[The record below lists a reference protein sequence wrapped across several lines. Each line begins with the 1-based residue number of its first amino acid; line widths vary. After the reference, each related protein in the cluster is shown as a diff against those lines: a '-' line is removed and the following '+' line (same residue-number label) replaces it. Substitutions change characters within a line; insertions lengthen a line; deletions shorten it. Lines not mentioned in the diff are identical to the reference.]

1 MKSWFAAL
9 ALACARRGRLVFSV
23 ALTLVGLSALAT
35 SRLHLDTDVLHLLPQ
50 DDPEVRRFVETIEQ
64 FGNVDHL
71 LVAIRIPAGAGV
83 ESYQE
88 FAEALGRRL
97 QKLPELREVQWGF
110 GDPLEILRAV
120 APRALLFLDDAGL
133 EKLEERLAA
142 PGLAQRAAEMRRQL
156 ATPQGA
162 ALKDWFKLDPA
173 GLTELFLQGGAMS
186 RGPLRTDWMSGSYLS
201 PDHRLLLVLA
211 RPVRPAQD
219 IDFAQRMVAAVRR
232 EVEAARA
239 GWPALGGEDAGP
251 PPEVVLGG
259 GHLIAIG
266 DASVIQK
273 EITFNVLSS
282 LIGVMAL
289 FLFAFRRASAV
300 IYPVFPLACGLAL
313 TFGFSALAL
322 GTLSSAT
329 SGVAALLIG
338 LGIDFVIVGYGRYV
352 EARRGGMGVEAAIE
366 EMARG
371 TSPAVTVGAITTAAT
386 FLAFRVTSFRGLRE
400 MGMLTGGGILFCCI
414 AVLCLLPAL
423 LAWSEGRHSRRASSP
438 RLFVFGFGAD
448 HLVRWCLAKPRATLL
463 AAAALT
469 LVSPLLFHRV
479 GFQEAIEAMRPRGGN
494 PGVAVQQE
502 VGRHFGSGFE
512 SMSLL
517 LDGKTLDEVA
527 ELSQRASAEAKQL
540 VEQGVLTGYDSMS
553 AIFPPLS
560 RQRAVLSWLR
570 ERRAGDLAPAK
581 VGARL
586 QAALGQEGMRPAA
599 FAEGLGLLDRALA
612 IERPL
617 TAADFTENSGQAALL
632 DRYARQRADGWRAV
646 VSLYPH
652 PRRWKSEVPPQ
663 VLASVERLGPGAHLT
678 GSNVVSAVLRRKVRI
693 ESLVAASLGFV
704 AVFALLWLSY
714 RSVRWAAVSLLPLAL
729 GVIWMFGAMG
739 AFGIDMNF
747 MNIFVTTMIVGIGTD
762 YGVHMVHR
770 MIESQDGS
778 AEGLGETAKSV
789 FLAALTTVVGF
800 GSLSFSSYPGLQSMG
815 IVAAF
820 GTLLSCLA
828 SLTVL
833 PALWTLG
840 RGPRAAAGRT
850 GSQHV

>member
-1 MKSWFAAL
+1 MTRWFVAL
-9 ALACARRGRLVFSV
+9 ALACARSYRRVFAATLV
-23 ALTLVGLSALAT
+23 LVGLSALAT

-50 DDPEVRRFVETIEQ
+50 DDPEVRRFVESIEQ
-64 FGNVDHL
+64 FGNVDYL
-71 LVAIRIPAGAGV
+71 LVAIRIPEGAAV

-97 QKLPELREVQWGF
+97 ERLPELREVQWGF

-133 EKLEERLAA
+133 EKLESRLSAA
-142 PGLAQRAAEMRRQL
+142 GLAQRAAEMRRQL

-162 ALKDWFKLDPA
+162 ALRDWFKLDPA
-173 GLTELFLQGGAMS
+173 GLTEVFLQGGSAA

-201 PDHRLLLVLA
+201 LDHRLLLVLA

-219 IDFAQRMVAAVRR
+219 IAFAQRMVAQVQR
-232 EVEAARA
+232 EVEAERA
-239 GWPALGGEDAGP
+239 GWAALTGEDAGP

-273 EITFNVLSS
+273 EITFNVVSS
-282 LIGVMAL
+282 LVGVMAL
-289 FLFAFRRASAV
+289 FLFAFRRASAA
-300 IYPVFPLACGLAL
+300 IYPVLPLACGLAL

-352 EARRGGMGVEAAIE
+352 EARRGGLGVEDAIA

-371 TSPAVTVGAITTAAT
+371 TSPAVAVGALTTAAT
-386 FLAFRVTSFRGLRE
+386 FFAFRVTSFRGLRE
-400 MGMLTGGGILFCCI
+400 MGMLTGSGILFCLL

-423 LAWSEGRHSRRASSP
+423 LAWSEGRHARRASSP

-448 HLVRWCLAKPRATLL
+448 RLVRWCIRKPRATLL
-463 AAAALT
+463 GAGALT
-469 LVSPLLFHRV
+469 LLSPGLFHRV

-494 PGVAVQQE
+494 QGVAVQQE

-517 LDGKTLDEVA
+517 LDGATLDEVA
-527 ELSQRASAEAKQL
+527 ELSQQASIEARRL
-540 VEQGVLTGYDSMS
+540 VERGVLTGYDSMS
-553 AIFPPLS
+553 GVFPPLS
-560 RQRAVLSWLR
+560 RQQAMLSWLR
-570 ERRAGDLAPAK
+570 ERRAGDLEPAR
-581 VGARL
+581 VRARL
-586 QAALGQEGMRPAA
+586 QSALAQEGLRAEA

-612 IERPL
+612 IDRPL
-617 TAADFTENSGQAALL
+617 TAEDFATNSGQAALL
-632 DRYARQRADGWRAV
+632 ARHVRQTANGWRAV

-652 PRRWKSEVPPQ
+652 PRRWKTEAPPE
-663 VLASVERLGPGAHLT
+663 VLASVDRLGPRAHLT
-678 GSNVVSAVLRRKVRI
+678 GSNVVSAVLRRKVRV
-693 ESLVAASLGFV
+693 ESLLAASLGFV
-704 AVFALLWLSY
+704 GVFALLWVSY
-714 RSVRWAAVSLLPLAL
+714 RSVRWAAFSLLPLGL
-729 GVIWMFGAMG
+729 GIVWMFGAMG

-770 MIESQDGS
+770 MIETKDGGG
-778 AEGLGETAKSV
+778 AGLEETAKSV
-789 FLAALTTVVGF
+789 FVAALTTVVGF
-800 GSLSFSSYPGLQSMG
+800 GSLSLSSYPGLQSMG

-820 GTLLSCLA
+820 GTLLTCWA

-833 PALWTLG
+833 PALWSLRRT
-840 RGPRAAAGRT
+840 RSSAAGRT
-850 GSQHV
+850 GADHV